1 MSQVFEQSMTKTP
14 TGVQPTTRKASIRWP
29 LLLALSGGLLL
40 VLAMTGWGMY
50 GWIDNLMAEE
60 MGKSQAAAMGRQILP
75 VLAVGLLLV
84 WLIFTLLAFAVI
96 ETMIIRPLRAII
108 VDGQLPTRA
117 DELGQ
122 VGQRVNQITTE
133 LREKEDLLVKAQHQ
147 MMLDSQFKTD
157 FLSRVSHDL
166 RQPMG
171 VILGFAEMLSE
182 EIFGAINKQQRRA
195 VEDILSST
203 HTLSQGLSDLLDTSR
218 LEAQTMYLRTDEYR
232 PELLLRQAASQVQ
245 MLADHKELR
254 LVTRIDPDLP
264 EVILG
269 DANRVQQIVYNLA
282 VNAIKFTQKGTIS
295 IEFKRYGEG
304 QWGIAVSDTGQGI
317 PEEALEYIFEP
328 FRQVSS
334 QTTRDKGGVG
344 LGLYIVQ
351 QLVLLMGG
359 QVQVESMVGSGS
371 TFTVHLPLRTVYAKG
386 S

>member
-14 TGVQPTTRKASIRWP
+14 TGIQPTLRKASIRWP
-29 LLLALSGGLLL
+29 LLLALSCGLLL
-40 VLAMTGWGMY
+40 ALVLAGVGTY
-50 GWIDNLMAEE
+50 GWINRILAAEI
-60 MGKSQAAAMGRQILP
+60 GNSQAVALGRQVLP
-75 VLAVGLLLV
+75 VLAGVLLLV

-96 ETMIIRPLRAII
+96 ETMIVRPLRSITE
-108 VDGQLPTRA
+108 DGQPSTRA

-122 VGQRVNQITTE
+122 LARRVNQISTE
-133 LREKEDLLVKAQHQ
+133 LRGKEELLFRAQHQ
-147 MMLDSQFKTD
+147 VMLDSQFKTD

-195 VEDILSST
+195 VEDILTST

-218 LEAQTMYLRTDEYR
+218 LEAQTMHLRADEYR
-232 PELLLRQAASQVQ
+232 PELLLRQAVSQVQ
-245 MLADHKELR
+245 VLADHKELR
-254 LVTRIDPDLP
+254 LVASIDPELP
-264 EVILG
+264 KVILG

-295 IEFKRYGEG
+295 IEFKRYGEE
-304 QWGIAVSDTGQGI
+304 QWGIVVSDTGQGI
-317 PEEALEYIFEP
+317 PEDALEYIFEP

-344 LGLYIVQ
+344 LGLFIVQ

-359 QVQVESMVGSGS
+359 QVQVESIVGSGS
-371 TFTVHLPLRTVYAKG
+371 TFTVRLPLRTVHTKG